1 MKGEVWGGGRG
12 QRDGREAGTRKHFE
26 AAGTRALGRGGVER
40 GDRRG
45 IRERGGSD
53 RFRNAPRGGFIR
65 GLLVRELPLER
76 RTFVLLGLRRAR
88 LGGSRA
94 LRLQL
99 RNLILLVRPRGDVA
113 AQAAAAPQRC
123 SRHPARL
130 GALGRRRIRAS
141 RRGSCRSSGDARGS
155 ALVRPPAPVRVGS
168 RRARD
173 PRRWLGIDR
182 STLSALRR
190 VSVCSGT
197 PAPRGGHFTRR
208 ERRGR
213 SRESPLEYRV
223 LVPVSRVVPERVSV
237 EARGAP
243 ARATASGFHESASA
257 GELPWPSTS
266 RRSAWC

>member
-1 MKGEVWGGGRG
+1 MKGEVWGGGSG

-26 AAGTRALGRGGVER
+26 AAGTRALGQRGVGAR
-40 GDRRG
+40 GSTRDRR
-45 IRERGGSD
+45 EEGGSD
-53 RFRNAPRGGFIR
+53 RFGNAPRGRFIR

-76 RTFVLLGLRRAR
+76 RAFVLLGLGRAR

-113 AQAAAAPQRC
+113 AQAAAAPQRR

-130 GALGRRRIRAS
+130 GALRRRRIRAS
-141 RRGSCRSSGDARGS
+141 RRGSCGSSGDARGS
-155 ALVRPPAPVRVGS
+155 AQVRPPAPVRVGS

-173 PRRWLGIDR
+173 PAARWLKTSCRIAAR
-182 STLSALRR
+182 SALHR
-190 VSVCSGT
+190 VSVSSGT

-213 SRESPLEYRV
+213 SRASPLE
-223 LVPVSRVVPERVSV
+223 
-237 EARGAP
+237 
-243 ARATASGFHESASA
+243 
-257 GELPWPSTS
+257 
-266 RRSAWC
+266 